1 MKESEI
7 RPQSLLDRYFELSA
21 RDAKICFGDS
31 LRGVVPC
38 VACAGTQSTHQF
50 DKNGFAYALCS
61 GCGTLFQ
68 NPRPPIA
75 AFESFYRDSESS
87 KYWAEVFFPSV
98 AEIRREKIFRPRVDR
113 LAGLCSERGLD
124 VECLIDVGAGYGIL
138 LDEWRKRSPGTRF
151 VAVEPSAS
159 LAQECRSKGF
169 DVVEDIVENVTDRN
183 DTADLVTCF
192 EVLEHVYD
200 PLDFIRDLATLTR
213 PGGYVF
219 VSTLGIDGF
228 DLQILWEKSSQISFP
243 HHLNFLSVDGFHQLF
258 KRAGLVDISVTT
270 PGQLDV
276 DIVRN
281 AMKRDP
287 SLLQGERFLKK
298 LLADEEHAGAFQRF
312 LSEQRLSSH
321 VWVIARKPAATEL
334 SA

>member
-1 MKESEI
+1 M
-7 RPQSLLDRYFELSA
+7 
-21 RDAKICFGDS
+21 
-31 LRGVVPC
+31 
-38 VACAGTQSTHQF
+38 
-50 DKNGFAYALCS
+50 
-61 GCGTLFQ
+61 FQ

-75 AFESFYRDSESS
+75 AFEAFYRDSESS

-113 LAGLCSERGLD
+113 LAGLCEERGFD

-138 LDEWRKRSPGTRF
+138 LDEWRKRFPKTHC

-169 DVVEDIVENVTDRN
+169 DVVEDIVENVKGHN

-200 PLDFIRDLATLTR
+200 PLQFIRDLAALTR
-213 PGGYVF
+213 PGGSVF

-243 HHLNFLSVDGFHQLF
+243 HHINFLSVEGFCQLF
-258 KRAGLVDISVTT
+258 KRAGLFDISVTT

-281 AMKRDP
+281 AMNRDT
-287 SLLQGERFLKK
+287 SLLQGERFLRK
-298 LLADEEHAGAFQRF
+298 LLANEANASAFQRF
-312 LSEQRLSSH
+312 LSERRLSSH
-321 VWVIARKPAATEL
+321 VWVIARKPFGGEVCK
-334 SA
+334 